1 MLIEFVGFSSSGKTR
16 LITDIC
22 KIIGQNQNG
31 CNIAELAVLNKKYT
45 PNWETKWLSFM
56 VDMRTVFHLPFLL
69 LNRIKIIIKVLLI
82 VIRMN
87 VSLIRRLNYFRNFI
101 KKLSIINL
109 YRNNETQYLEKYCF
123 FDEGTVQSLINIL
136 IHMNSD
142 ENELEVYTGKV
153 DLPDVIIFIKTNSQ
167 LIVDKLQVRSERSQW
182 SGLNDKK
189 LEEYINRFNHYMS
202 IVKKECKNIEEV
214 SVCEYN
220 VNLKNQGDII
230 FTEMISGKILKGFRN

>member
-1 MLIEFVGFSSSGKTR
+1 
-16 LITDIC
+16 
-22 KIIGQNQNG
+22 
-31 CNIAELAVLNKKYT
+31 
-45 PNWETKWLSFM
+45 M

-220 VNLKNQGDII
+220 VNLKDQGDII